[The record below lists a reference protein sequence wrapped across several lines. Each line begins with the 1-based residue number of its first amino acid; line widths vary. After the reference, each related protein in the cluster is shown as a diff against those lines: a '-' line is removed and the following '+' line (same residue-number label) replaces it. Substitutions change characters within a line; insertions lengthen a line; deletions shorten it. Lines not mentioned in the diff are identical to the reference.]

1 LRSSLVSSKRQSSGR
16 LSSPA
21 KAETEV
27 ENHNAAIAAL
37 CFGNPTR
44 VRVAGCIIGTIP
56 RNASGAN
63 DRTPT
68 ASSKGEVT
76 GLLLAWR
83 EGDQGALDRLVP
95 LIYSEL
101 RRLAHGYMRGERPGH
116 SLQTTALIHEAY
128 VRLVDAPQMRWQNHA
143 HFLAVSAQVM
153 RRILVDVARSER
165 SLKRGGDRPHVS
177 FDEGLAIPQEARPDL
192 AALDDALIEL
202 AAMDP
207 RKSRVVELR
216 FFGGLTAEQTAEV
229 LGVSGETVLRDWKLA
244 KAWLLGRLET
254 A

>member
-1 LRSSLVSSKRQSSGR
+1 
-16 LSSPA
+16 
-21 KAETEV
+21 
-27 ENHNAAIAAL
+27 
-37 CFGNPTR
+37 
-44 VRVAGCIIGTIP
+44 
-56 RNASGAN
+56 
-63 DRTPT
+63 
-68 ASSKGEVT
+68 
-76 GLLLAWR
+76 LLLAWR

-95 LIYSEL
+95 LIYAEL

-128 VRLVDAPQMRWQNHA
+128 VRLVDAPQMRWQNRA

-153 RRILVDVARSER
+153 RRILVDVARNER
-165 SLKRGGDRPHVS
+165 SLKRGGDHRHVS
-177 FDEGLAIPQEARPDL
+177 FDEGLAVSQEPRPDL

-216 FFGGLTAEQTAEV
+216 FFGGLTLEETAEA
-229 LGVSGETVLRDWKLA
+229 LSVSEGTVLRDWNLA

-254 A
+254 P